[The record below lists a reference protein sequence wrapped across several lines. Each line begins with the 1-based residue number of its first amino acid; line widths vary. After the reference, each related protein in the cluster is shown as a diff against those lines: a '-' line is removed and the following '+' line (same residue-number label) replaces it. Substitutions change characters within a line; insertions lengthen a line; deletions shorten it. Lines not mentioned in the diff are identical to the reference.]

1 MHLQMRSFLVFQL
14 KTLRLKA
21 DHVEQAVVVTNFLG
35 TSRASTEAFKTANLL
50 KTLSVNALIYGE
62 NGTGKL
68 TLARYILPNAPILN
82 THNFDELL
90 EAIKSNRELIITHI
104 EEAPN
109 LKRLIDTI
117 NASNIRVIVTTKEG
131 AENELLQDNFSVRI
145 HIPPLSERPEDIRPL
160 LELFMQEANTI
171 FGEDKPFVMPT
182 YAFDLSRNAVSLRKQ
197 LFLYYQFSNIGEN
210 DLMAIIEQYL
220 SDKLGSKNDYRNYLH
235 LYEVPL
241 IRVGLK
247 QFKSQLQLAD
257 KLGLNRNTLRKK
269 IAEQSHY
276 GLE

>member
-1 MHLQMRSFLVFQL
+1 MVQV
-14 KTLRLKA
+14 
-21 DHVEQAVVVTNFLG
+21 VVVTNFLG

-50 KTLSVNALIYGE
+50 KTLNVNALIYGE
-62 NGTGKL
+62 VGTGKL
-68 TLARYILPNAPILN
+68 TLARYILPNAPVFS
-82 THNFDELL
+82 THDFDELL
-90 EAIKSNRELIITHI
+90 AALHVNSEIIITHI

-109 LKRLIDTI
+109 LKRLLDTI
-117 NASNIRVIVTTKEG
+117 TESNARVIVTSRDVKK
-131 AENELLQDNFSVRI
+131 NELLHDSFSVRI
-145 HIPPLSERPEDIRPL
+145 HLPPLRERLEDVEPL
-160 LELFMQEANTI
+160 KELFMKEANRI
-171 FGEDKPFVMPT
+171 FGDENSHGLPA
-182 YAFDLSRNAVSLRKQ
+182 YEIDLSQNAISLRKQ
-197 LFLYYQFSNIGEN
+197 LFLYYQFSNINKN
-210 DLMAIIEQYL
+210 DLMAIMEQYL

-269 IAEQSHY
+269 ITENSEY

>member
-1 MHLQMRSFLVFQL
+1 MLIL
-14 KTLRLKA
+14 KVS
-21 DHVEQAVVVTNFLG
+21 HVVQAVAVTNFLG

-50 KTLSVNALIYGE
+50 KTLSVNAHIYGE

-82 THNFDELL
+82 TQKFDELL
-90 EAIKSNRELIITHI
+90 EAISLNSEIIITHI

-109 LKRLIDTI
+109 LKRLIETI
-117 NASNIRVIVTTKEG
+117 MASTARVIVTSNESV
-131 AENELLQDNFSVRI
+131 ENELLQDNFSVRI
-145 HIPPLSERPEDIRPL
+145 HIPPLRERLEDVDAL
-160 LELFMQEANTI
+160 LELFMQEANVI
-171 FGEDKPFVMPT
+171 FGEEK
-182 YAFDLSRNAVSLRKQ
+182 AFERPRYELDLSENAVSLRKQ
-197 LFLYYQFSNIGEN
+197 LFLHYQFSNIGEN
-210 DLMAIIEQYL
+210 DLMAIMEQYL
-220 SDKLGSKNDYRNYLH
+220 GDRLGSKNDYRNYLH

-247 QFKSQLQLAD
+247 QFRSQLQLSD

-269 IAEQSHY
+269 IAEHSHY

>member
-1 MHLQMRSFLVFQL
+1 M
-14 KTLRLKA
+14 
-21 DHVEQAVVVTNFLG
+21 EQAVVATNFLG

-62 NGTGKL
+62 HGTGKL

-90 EAIKSNRELIITHI
+90 EAVKNSRELIITHI

-109 LKRLIDTI
+109 LKRLIETI
-117 NASNIRVIVTTKEG
+117 HASNIRVVVTTKED
-131 AENELLQDNFSVRI
+131 AQNEYLQDNFSVRI
-145 HIPPLSERPEDIRPL
+145 HIPPLSERLEDVRPL
-160 LELFMQEANTI
+160 LELFMQEANAI

-182 YAFDLSRNAVSLRKQ
+182 YTFDLSKNAVSLRKQ
-197 LFLYYQFSNIGEN
+197 LFLHYQFSNIGED
-210 DLMAIIEQYL
+210 DLMAIMEQYL
-220 SDKLGSKNDYRNYLH
+220 SNKLGSKNDYRNYLH

>member
-1 MHLQMRSFLVFQL
+1 MLLPKVS
-14 KTLRLKA
+14 
-21 DHVEQAVVVTNFLG
+21 HVEQAVVVTNFLG

-62 NGTGKL
+62 TGTGKL

-90 EAIKSNRELIITHI
+90 EAINSNSELIITHV

-109 LKRLIDTI
+109 LKRLTDAIA
-117 NASNIRVIVTTKEG
+117 ASKARVVVTSSDSVQ
-131 AENELLQDNFSVRI
+131 NELLQEAFSVRI
-145 HIPPLSERPEDIRPL
+145 HLPPLSERLEDVRAL
-160 LELFMQEANTI
+160 LELFMQEANVI
-171 FGEDKPFVMPT
+171 FGDEKPFIMPT
-182 YAFDLSRNAVSLRKQ
+182 YVFDLSKNAISLRKQ
-197 LFLYYQFSNIGEN
+197 LFLHYQFGNIAES
-210 DLMAIIEQYL
+210 DLMAIMEQYL

-247 QFKSQLQLAD
+247 QFKSQLQLSD

-269 IAEQSHY
+269 IAENSHY

>member
-1 MHLQMRSFLVFQL
+1 MV
-14 KTLRLKA
+14 
-21 DHVEQAVVVTNFLG
+21 QAVAVTNFLG

-68 TLARYILPNAPILN
+68 TLARYILPNAPLLS

-90 EAIKSNRELIITHI
+90 EAINSSSEIIITHI

-117 NASNIRVIVTTKEG
+117 AASKARVVVTSCDG
-131 AENELLQDNFSVRI
+131 VQNELLQEAFSVRI
-145 HIPPLSERPEDIRPL
+145 HLPPLSERLEDVKAL
-160 LELFMQEANTI
+160 LELFMQEANVI
-171 FGEDKPFVMPT
+171 FGDDKPFIMPT
-182 YAFDLSRNAVSLRKQ
+182 YAFDLSRNAISLRKQ
-197 LFLYYQFSNIGEN
+197 LFLHYQFGNIGES
-210 DLMAIIEQYL
+210 DLMAIMEQYL

-247 QFKSQLQLAD
+247 QFKSQLQLSD
-257 KLGLNRNTLRKK
+257 RLGLNRNTLRKK
-269 IAEQSHY
+269 IAENSHF

>member
-1 MHLQMRSFLVFQL
+1 MV
-14 KTLRLKA
+14 
-21 DHVEQAVVVTNFLG
+21 QAVVVTNFLG

-50 KTLSVNALIYGE
+50 KTLTVNALIYGE

-68 TLARYILPNAPILN
+68 TLARYILPTAPILS

-90 EAIKSNRELIITHI
+90 EAINSNSEIIITHV

-117 NASNIRVIVTTKEG
+117 IASKTRVVVTSSDSTQ
-131 AENELLQDNFSVRI
+131 NEFLQEAFSVRI
-145 HIPPLSERPEDIRPL
+145 HLPPLSERLEDVEAL
-160 LELFMQEANTI
+160 LELFMQEANVI
-171 FGEDKPFVMPT
+171 FGDDKPFVMPR
-182 YAFDLSRNAVSLRKQ
+182 YAFDLSRNAISLRKQ
-197 LFLYYQFSNIGEN
+197 LFLHYQFSNIGES
-210 DLMAIIEQYL
+210 DLMAIMEQYL

-247 QFKSQLQLAD
+247 QFKSQLQLSD

-269 IAEQSHY
+269 IAENSHY
-276 GLE
+276 GLD

>member
-1 MHLQMRSFLVFQL
+1 M
-14 KTLRLKA
+14 
-21 DHVEQAVVVTNFLG
+21 EQAVVVTSFLG

-68 TLARYILPNAPILN
+68 TLARYILPNAPILS

-90 EAIKSNRELIITHI
+90 EAINSNSELIITHVDD
-104 EEAPN
+104 APN
-109 LKRLIDTI
+109 LKRLIDAI
-117 NASNIRVIVTTKEG
+117 AASKARVIVTSNQSI
-131 AENELLQDNFSVRI
+131 ENEILEESFSVRI
-145 HIPPLSERPEDIRPL
+145 HIPPLRERLEDIEPL
-160 LELFMQEANTI
+160 VELFMHEANVI
-171 FGEDKPFVMPT
+171 FGDDKPFVMPT
-182 YAFDLSRNAVSLRKQ
+182 YAFDLSKNAISLRKQ
-197 LFLYYQFSNIGEN
+197 LFLHYQFGNIAES
-210 DLMAIIEQYL
+210 DLMAIMEQYL

-247 QFKSQLQLAD
+247 QFKSQLQLSD

-269 IAEQSHY
+269 IAENSHY

>member
-1 MHLQMRSFLVFQL
+1 M
-14 KTLRLKA
+14 
-21 DHVEQAVVVTNFLG
+21 EQAVVVTSFLG

-68 TLARYILPNAPILN
+68 TLARYILPNAPVFS

-90 EAIKSNRELIITHI
+90 EAINSNSELIITHV

-109 LKRLIDTI
+109 LKRLIDAI
-117 NASNIRVIVTTKEG
+117 AVSKIRVVATSRDSVQ
-131 AENELLQDNFSVRI
+131 NELLQENFSVRI
-145 HIPPLSERPEDIRPL
+145 HIPPLSERREDVKPL
-160 LELFMQEANTI
+160 LELFLQEANDI
-171 FGEDKPFVMPT
+171 FGEDKPFVMPK
-182 YAFDLSRNAVSLRKQ
+182 YELDLSQNAVSLRKQ
-197 LFLYYQFSNIGEN
+197 LFLHYQFSNIGED
-210 DLMAIIEQYL
+210 DLIAIMEQYL
-220 SDKLGSKNDYRNYLH
+220 SDKLGSKNDYRKYLH

-247 QFKSQLQLAD
+247 QFKSQLQLSD

>member
-1 MHLQMRSFLVFQL
+1 MV
-14 KTLRLKA
+14 
-21 DHVEQAVVVTNFLG
+21 QAVVVTNFLG

-90 EAIKSNRELIITHI
+90 ETINSSSEIIITHV
-104 EEAPN
+104 EDAPN

-117 NASNIRVIVTTKEG
+117 ITSKTRVIVTSSDSVQ
-131 AENELLQDNFSVRI
+131 NEFLQEAFSVRI
-145 HIPPLSERPEDIRPL
+145 HLPPLSERLEDIDAL
-160 LELFMQEANTI
+160 LELFMQEANVI
-171 FGEDKPFVMPT
+171 FGDDKPFVMPR
-182 YAFDLSRNAVSLRKQ
+182 YEFDLSRNAISLRKQ
-197 LFLYYQFSNIGEN
+197 LFLHYQFSNIGES
-210 DLMAIIEQYL
+210 DLMAIMEQYL

-247 QFKSQLQLAD
+247 QFKSQLQLSD

-269 IAEQSHY
+269 IAENSHY
-276 GLE
+276 GLD

>member
-1 MHLQMRSFLVFQL
+1 MLL
-14 KTLRLKA
+14 LKA
-21 DHVEQAVVVTNFLG
+21 DHVVQAVVVTNFLG
-35 TSRASTEAFKTANLL
+35 TSRASSEAFKTANLL

-62 NGTGKL
+62 TGTGKQ
-68 TLARYILPNAPILN
+68 TLARYILPNAPILS

-90 EAIKSNRELIITHI
+90 EMIKSSNEVIITHV

-117 NASNIRVIVTTKEG
+117 LTSQTRVVVTSRESG
-131 AENELLQDNFSVRI
+131 DNELLLDSFSVRI
-145 HIPPLSERPEDIRPL
+145 HIPPLSERLEDVKPL
-160 LELFMQEANTI
+160 LELFMQEANNI
-171 FGEDKPFVMPT
+171 FGEGKPFTMPN
-182 YAFDLSRNAVSLRKQ
+182 YELDLSQNAVSLRKQ
-197 LFLYYQFSNIGEN
+197 LFLHYQFSNIGES
-210 DLMAIIEQYL
+210 DLMEIMEQYL
-220 SDKLGSKNDYRNYLH
+220 SDKLGSKNDYRKYLH

>member
-1 MHLQMRSFLVFQL
+1 M
-14 KTLRLKA
+14 
-21 DHVEQAVVVTNFLG
+21 EQAVVVTNFLG